1 VQLTKYNTFNTHDIM
16 LYVSRVGYQPTRVI
30 WCRSE
35 IQHKS
40 KNNIYSTGN
49 PDSDTPRSPKA
60 IHDRIHDQVALYNG
74 KTLNYVFRF

>member
-1 VQLTKYNTFNTHDIM
+1 VQLTKYNFLTCTGI
-16 LYVSRVGYQPTRVI
+16 VQASRVEYQPTRVK

-40 KNNIYSTGN
+40 KNNIYSTEN

-60 IHDRIHDQVALYNG
+60 IHDRIHDQVALYHG
-74 KTLNYVFRF
+74 KTLN